1 MPFVPHTPEEEK
13 AMLEAAGASSME
25 DLFRDIPEE
34 IRFQGELNL
43 PPGAPEWEVKKRMEA
58 LAGRNRP
65 ARVGP
70 FFLGGGTYLHRIPSI
85 VDSLASRS
93 EFVTAYTPYQP
104 EASQGSLQAA
114 FEYQTMISE
123 LTGLGV
129 SNASMYD
136 GASAVAEAACMMR
149 NLARGKRKKLVLS
162 EGLDPFAARTTRTY
176 LANLDVEIVTAP
188 LGEDGRTRLE
198 GAVDQETF
206 GVILGYPNFLGVV
219 EDLPAAVETARRF
232 GALTAVQTRLV
243 PLGLLAS
250 PGECGADIACGDG
263 AGLGTPPWFG
273 GPSFGFFAAREEYVR
288 RMPGRIVGQT
298 VDRNGKRAF
307 VLTFQPREQHIRREK
322 ATSNICTNH
331 ALMALRAAIHLA
343 ALGKEGLVETA
354 RACLEKAHAAAERL
368 AALPGYSLAFQAPFF
383 HEFALKCPG
392 PAGPIA
398 ARAREEGV
406 RAGIPLSRFFEGMDD
421 LLLVA
426 VTEWNTEE
434 DIEALARALGGAS

>member
-1 MPFVPHTPEEEK
+1 MPFVPHTPGEEK
-13 AMLEAAGASSME
+13 AMLEAAGVRAVE

-34 IRFQGELNL
+34 IRLEGGLPL
-43 PPGAPEWEVKKRMEA
+43 PPGASEWEVARRMET
-58 LAGRNRP
+58 LAGKNRP

-70 FFLGGGTYLHRIPSI
+70 FFLGGGTYLHRIPAV

-114 FEYQTMISE
+114 FEYQSMICE

-149 NLARGKRKKLVLS
+149 NIAGKKRKKLVLS

-176 LANLDVEIVTAP
+176 LANLEVEIVTAP
-188 LGEDGRTRLE
+188 LGKDGRTRLD
-198 GAVDQETF
+198 GVVDQETF
-206 GVILGYPNFLGVV
+206 GVILGYPNFFGIV
-219 EDLPAAVETARRF
+219 EDLPGAVEAARKA
-232 GALTAVQTRLV
+232 GALTAVHTRLV

-273 GPSFGFFAAREEYVR
+273 GPSFGFFAAREAYVR
-288 RMPGRIVGQT
+288 RMPGRIVGET

-331 ALMALRAAIHLA
+331 ALMALRGALHLA
-343 ALGKEGLVETA
+343 ALGEEGLVETA
-354 RACLEKAHAAAERL
+354 RACLERAHLAAEKL
-368 AALPGYSLAFQAPFF
+368 SALPGYSLAFEAPFF
-383 HEFALKCPG
+383 HEFALRCPR
-392 PAGPIA
+392 PAVEAA
-398 ARAREEGV
+398 ARARKAGV
-406 RAGIPLSRFFEGMDD
+406 RAGIPLSRFFEGMED

-434 DIEALARALGGAS
+434 DIDALVRALGGAS

>member
-1 MPFVPHTPEEEK
+1 MPFVPHTPREEK
-13 AMLEAAGASSME
+13 EMLQAAGARSME
-25 DLFRDIPEE
+25 DLFGDIPGE
-34 IRFQGELNL
+34 IRFQGELSL
-43 PPGAPEWEVKKRMEA
+43 PLSAPEWEVKKRMEK
-58 LAGRNRP
+58 LVGKNRP
-65 ARVGP
+65 ALSGP

-114 FEYQTMISE
+114 FEFQTMVCE

-136 GASAVAEAACMMR
+136 GASAAAEAACMMR
-149 NLARGKRKKLVLS
+149 NLAGRKRKKLVLS
-162 EGLDPFAARTTRTY
+162 QGLDPFAARTTRTY

-188 LGEDGRTRLE
+188 LAEDGRTRLE
-198 GAVDQETF
+198 GIVDQQTF
-206 GVILGYPNFLGVV
+206 GVLLGYPNFFGVV
-219 EDLPAAVETARRF
+219 EDLPAAAAAAREA
-232 GALTAVQTRLV
+232 GALTAVHTRLL
-243 PLGLLAS
+243 PLGLLAP

-273 GPSFGFFAAREEYVR
+273 GPSFGFFAAKEEYVR
-288 RMPGRIVGQT
+288 RMPGRIVGET
-298 VDRNGKRAF
+298 VDRNSKRAF

-331 ALMALRAAIHLA
+331 ALMALRGALHLA
-343 ALGKEGLVETA
+343 ALGKEGIVETA
-354 RACLEKAHAAAERL
+354 RACLERAHL
-368 AALPGYSLAFQAPFF
+368 AARKITELPGYSMAFQAPFF
-383 HEFALKCPG
+383 HEFVLRCPA
-392 PAGPIA
+392 PAVEIA
-398 ARAREEGV
+398 TRARKAGV
-406 RAGIPLSRFFEGMDD
+406 RAGIPLSRFFEGMED

-434 DIEALARALGGAS
+434 DIEALVRALGEAS